1 MKTKQIILILFFL
14 CSSILYAQR
23 WNITGVVKD
32 AATVQGIE
40 FATVSL
46 SKLDS
51 TVITGCTTDS
61 SGNFLIENIQEGT
74 YILRTSFV
82 GYKTYREVIR
92 VTSSKKIED
101 IMLAEDKTML
111 KEVVVEAK
119 RPFIQQKIDRYVV
132 NVSDHL
138 LTAGKSGLDILK
150 FTPGLLVQ
158 NKNITILGEQ
168 VDVWIDGRPSHMDQN
183 ALAAYLG
190 GLQAENIDKIEI
202 ITNPSSKYDAGGGR
216 GIVNI
221 ITKKNQNMDV
231 LNGSINFGYER
242 SQRNKGFGGLELNYK
257 TRKLNVYG
265 NYGFR
270 GGTDMSTIHEI
281 TTISSQN
288 TDRTYDKQ
296 LDFDVHQSNA
306 HNYKVG
312 ADFFPDKSNILGIL
326 FNGFNNIDAA
336 NSNSK
341 TNISPSLNNTSL
353 SLMNGNYKNGFNG
366 AMYNANYKHLFSKE
380 GVDLNVDVDYG
391 KISNTQHQEQN
402 YTFFTQAESESAP
415 DSSQRSR
422 LPQLTEVW
430 SVKIDYQHPVSETF
444 YWDAGMKAGG
454 TQTDNN
460 IVYEQLVNGNWQND
474 ESKSNH
480 FKYEENIYALY
491 ANVGK
496 RFKKWGFQTGLRGEY
511 TYSVGNQMVTQE
523 KNKKDYLDIFPT
535 MFVQYV
541 PQENHEFVLS
551 YSRRIRRPDYQ
562 TLNPFEMAL
571 DNYSYI
577 AGNPNLSPSYN
588 NNIEFKYTFY
598 HKLTATLNWTCNN
611 KMILPV
617 PVSDT
622 INNRYGYI
630 YNNFGN
636 RTAYICMLNYNDD
649 FFKFWRVGFMGQ
661 LAYVENKSD
670 KVIANFNNDGISA
683 AIWLNNTFQVN
694 KTISAE
700 IGLLLLP
707 SIRMGYTRSDML
719 TNNLSCGIRK
729 NIFNNKGT
737 ISLTAND
744 ILKGQTTKNITQLNN
759 TYIYTHEDNNQ
770 RNISI
775 SFSYRFGSSKAEKA
789 RTRDTGIEEE
799 VGRTQ
804 NIKK

>member
-1 MKTKQIILILFFL
+1 MKTKKLISILFCL
-14 CSSILYAQR
+14 CASILYAQR
-23 WNITGVVKD
+23 WNITGIVKD
-32 AATVQGIE
+32 AATIQGVE

-46 SKLDS
+46 SKPDS
-51 TVITGCTTDS
+51 TVITGCTTNS
-61 SGNFLIENIQEGT
+61 SGNFLIENVQKGT
-74 YILRTSFV
+74 YILRASFV
-82 GYKTYREVIR
+82 GYKSYSKVIS
-92 VTSSKKIED
+92 VTSSRIIED
-101 IMLAEDKTML
+101 IILAEDKKML

-119 RPFIQQKIDRYVV
+119 RPFIQQKIDKYVV
-132 NVSDHL
+132 NISDHL
-138 LTAGKSGLDILK
+138 LTAGKNGMDILK

-158 NKNITILGEQ
+158 NKNISILGEQ

-183 ALAAYLG
+183 ALSAYLEG
-190 GLQAENIDKIEI
+190 MQAENIDKIEI

-216 GIVNI
+216 GIINI
-221 ITKKNQNMDV
+221 KTKKNQNIDV
-231 LNGSINFGYER
+231 LYGSVNFGYER
-242 SQRNKGFGGLELNYK
+242 SQRDKGFGGLELSYR
-257 TRKLNVYG
+257 TQKLNVYG

-288 TDRTYDKQ
+288 TNRTYDKQ
-296 LDFDVHQSNA
+296 LNFDVHQSNVNN
-306 HNYKVG
+306 HKIG
-312 ADFFPDKSNILGIL
+312 IDFFPDKSNIIGFL

-353 SLMNGNYKNGFNG
+353 SLMSGNYKNSFNG
-366 AMYNANYKHLFSKE
+366 AMYNTNYKHLFSKE
-380 GVDLNVDVDYG
+380 GVEFNVDVDYG
-391 KISNTQHQEQN
+391 HITNTQNQEQN
-402 YTFFTQAESESAP
+402 YTFFSQLGSEP
-415 DSSQRSR
+415 DSTSSQRNR

-454 TQTDNN
+454 THTDNN
-460 IVYEQLVNGNWQND
+460 IVYEQFENSNWQND

-511 TYSVGNQMVTQE
+511 TYSIGNQILTK
-523 KNKKDYLDIFPT
+523 KNKKTYLDVFPT
-535 MFVQYV
+535 LFVQYV

-551 YSRRIRRPDYQ
+551 FSRRINRPNYQ

-588 NNIEFKYTFY
+588 NNIELKYTFY
-598 HKLTATLNWTCNN
+598 HKLTATLNWTRNN
-611 KMILPV
+611 RMILPE
-617 PVSDT
+617 PVADT
-622 INNRYGYI
+622 INNRYGYV

-649 FFKFWRVGFMGQ
+649 FFKFWRIGFMGQ
-661 LAYVENKSD
+661 LAYIENRSD
-670 KVIANFNNDGISA
+670 KAIANFNNDGISA
-683 AIWLNNTFQVN
+683 AIWLNNTFQLN
-694 KTISAE
+694 KTLSAE
-700 IGLLLLP
+700 ISLLLLP

-729 NIFNNKGT
+729 NIFNNNGT

-744 ILKGQTTKNITQLNN
+744 ILKGQITKNTTQLNN
-759 TYIYTHEDNNQ
+759 THIYTHEDNNQ
-770 RNISI
+770 RNLSI